1 MNIKTDSLKGRRNS
15 KIKSELKID
24 EDTQFGFEN
33 RAFIP
38 QQLILDNKYEVEMG
52 SRYCSLAHFVEG
64 KQHFFRI
71 CNTTIKNMS

>member
-1 MNIKTDSLKGRRNS
+1 M
-15 KIKSELKID
+15 KSESKID

-33 RAFIP
+33 RAFVP

-64 KQHFFRI
+64 KGIFFRI
-71 CNTTIKNMS
+71 SYTMI